1 MDRKNMKNKVYII
14 VASMRRNRIG
24 PQIAAWVMDHMPPCR
39 AYDTELVDLNDWHLP
54 LSDEP
59 AIPATGVYVNE
70 HTKAWSQKIARAN
83 GYVFV
88 TPQYN
93 WGYPASLK
101 NALDHLFKEWN
112 GKPAAIVSYG
122 FHGGGKAAAQLRQV
136 LEGGLDMRP
145 ATAMPAITLVREM
158 FTAEGLLRDPATD
171 FSPFTSSIEQAAKEL
186 TSLLVTEQ

>member
-1 MDRKNMKNKVYII
+1 MKNKVYII
-14 VASMRRNRIG
+14 VGSMRRNRIG
-24 PQIAAWVMDHMPPCR
+24 PQIAAWVMDNMPSST
-39 AYDTELVDLNDWHLP
+39 AFETELVDLNDWHLP

-59 AIPATGVYVNE
+59 AIPATGVYANE
-70 HTKAWSQKIARAN
+70 HTRVWSRKIAAAN

-112 GKPAAIVSYG
+112 GKPAVIVSYG
-122 FHGGGKAAAQLRQV
+122 FHGGSKAAMQLRQV

-145 ATAMPAITLVREM
+145 ATAMPAITISREM
-158 FTAEGLLRDPATD
+158 FAENGLLKDPATD
-171 FSPFTSSIEQAAKEL
+171 FSPFAASLAQATEEL
-186 TSLLVTEQ
+186 ILLLANRQS

>member
-1 MDRKNMKNKVYII
+1 MKNKVYIL

-24 PQIAAWVMDHMPPCR
+24 PQIAAWVMDHMPPSR

-112 GKPAAIVSYG
+112 GKPAVIVSYG

-145 ATAMPAITLVREM
+145 TTAMPAITLVREM
-158 FTAEGLLRDPATD
+158 FTESGLLKDPVTD
-171 FSPFTSSIEQAAKEL
+171 FSPFTAAIAQAAEEL
-186 TSLLVTEQ
+186 TSLLVTQQ